1 MDSEILN
8 VINSARARD
17 VSSPT
22 FSNESD
28 SKIANGSRLTA
39 VKEVDTGGD
48 KIDESTVDES
58 TVDVVEEVTLDTIFS
73 KLSMDKGYD
82 SNSNGCNEAIG
93 NDDWSEPV
101 LQGTVRSVGVGE
113 RPTSGASVKDL
124 DYNALLNKYNEVNA
138 LHKQN
143 LLVYNDN
150 QYKYADAI
158 GERDEK
164 IAQLQKMRQ
173 IDLEYNTE
181 CKETY
186 DIAIVKLNS
195 LISTQNSEM
204 ESKNTHINDLTSKLQ
219 KTRNEI
225 EDTQTQ
231 LKKEIDSRTNK
242 YYNEVA
248 ELHNTNVLITQQLND
263 KTNECDKLREQ
274 HTELITKMNQY
285 TSFNN
290 KQIQNDKPC
299 AIQ

>member
-8 VINSARARD
+8 VINSTRGRD
-17 VSSPT
+17 VSSHIVDEEP
-22 FSNESD
+22 D
-28 SKIANGSRLTA
+28 SKIANGSRLTSGTSA
-39 VKEVDTGGD
+39 
-48 KIDESTVDES
+48 DEATQEILMDNYGAEQQP
-58 TVDVVEEVTLDTIFS
+58 VTLDTIFS
-73 KLSMDKGYD
+73 KLSMDKGGD
-82 SNSNGCNEAIG
+82 SNSKGCNEAIG
-93 NDDWSEPV
+93 NDDWSEPE

-113 RPTSGASVKDL
+113 RPTSGTSVKEV
-124 DYNALLNKYNEVNA
+124 DYNGLLNKYNEVNA

-143 LLVYNDN
+143 LLVYNDS

-181 CKETY
+181 CKENC
-186 DIAIVKLNS
+186 DVAIDRLNS
-195 LISTQNSEM
+195 IISTQNNEI
-204 ESKNTHINDLTSKLQ
+204 EKQQINVNDLTSKLH
-219 KTRNEI
+219 KMNNEM
-225 EDTQTQ
+225 EEAHAQ

-242 YYNEVA
+242 YYNEIA
-248 ELHNTNVLITQQLND
+248 ELHNINVLITQQLNE
-263 KTNECDKLREQ
+263 KITESDKLREQ

-290 KQIQNDKPC
+290 KQNQNDKPC

>member
-8 VINSARARD
+8 VINSVRGRD

-22 FSNESD
+22 CSNESD
-28 SKIANGSRLTA
+28 SKIANRSRVTS
-39 VKEVDTGGD
+39 VKEVETG
-48 KIDESTVDES
+48 DES
-58 TVDVVEEVTLDTIFS
+58 TVDVVEGVTLDTIFS
-73 KLSMDKGYD
+73 KLSIDKGRND
-82 SNSNGCNEAIG
+82 NGCNEAIG
-93 NDDWSEPV
+93 NDD
-101 LQGTVRSVGVGE
+101 
-113 RPTSGASVKDL
+113 
-124 DYNALLNKYNEVNA
+124 DYTALLNKYNEVNA
-138 LHKQN
+138 LNNQN

-181 CKETY
+181 CKQTY

-195 LISTQNSEM
+195 LISTQNSEI
-204 ESKNTHINDLTSKLQ
+204 ESKNTHINDLTSKLK
-219 KTRNEI
+219 KTHNEI
-225 EDTQTQ
+225 EETQTQ
-231 LKKEIDSRTNK
+231 LKKEMDSRTNK